1 MSYLPIVNQELWT
14 LSFVCM
20 LVGGGVC
27 LGWWWGGSWGGG
39 SKYVSLRLNWE
50 IFCLMLSLNIRVFL
64 RESTCVM
71 WLWTLFFLD
80 HVIRWAEEPYYD
92 HLVLGVRL
100 AVCLYLMCTYSPETS
115 WSVS

>member
-1 MSYLPIVNQELWT
+1 MFACWLGVGCVWGG
-14 LSFVCM
+14 
-20 LVGGGVC
+20 GGGVV
-27 LGWWWGGSWGGG
+27 GGGG